1 MKKYLAGAVLSL
13 GLLASPAFSQAAALS
28 DVQVQAILAILA
40 SFGADT
46 ATINSVN
53 AALTGGTPTT
63 SSSSFCYTFNADL
76 TVGSSGAGVS
86 ALNQA
91 LNLSSVNTSGNT
103 ATFDEDT
110 AADVV
115 SFQAKYGIKQTGYV
129 GPLTRAKLNALYGCS
144 TTSTTNVPTQTKSAL
159 TSDQIQ
165 VLSPSN
171 IIVSAGTKVTISYA
185 VGAKIVAGDPAIIER
200 SIVNATT
207 DVTNSGYIPVSQSA
221 GTYTFDWIPNESGQ
235 YQALVKI
242 TLGNV
247 TYSARSGM
255 IAVGTP
261 TTTTIA
267 PSVQATPTSGT
278 APLSVTFSVVNSRGT
293 ADNGIAYTI
302 TFGDGQSG
310 SFSRSA
316 PFTLSHT
323 YSSGGTYA
331 AALTERT
338 LCSSWECIGSVTTI
352 GSVQITV
359 TAATPTATP
368 NSLPIVSTSAAT
380 SITSTTV
387 ALNGKVNS
395 AGTLGTTAWFRG
407 STINPGTCNDA
418 FGVRVPATGGTS
430 FAAGYLS
437 TAFSQTATELT
448 PNATY
453 YYCVIAENQFGKSY
467 GSVTSFTTT
476 AETSGT
482 GGTTSTATPNS
493 LPIVY
498 TDAPTNIT
506 STSVTL
512 NGRVNSAGT
521 TGTTAWFRADTTSPG
536 TCNDNF
542 GTRSSTSG
550 DFSFAAGY
558 LTTPFSLPVTGV
570 IPGTT
575 YYYCAI
581 AQNATGKSYGSVVSY
596 TAPSTST
603 GTSATAPTATL
614 TQSSASTP
622 SGTAYTLTWDSTN
635 ATSCTV
641 SYTGPDGGATISSGS
656 TFGSQTFTTPTAG
669 TFVATNTCTGA
680 GGTDSETVTHTV
692 TAVATPNSLPI
703 VSTTAATNIS
713 PTSVV
718 LNGKVNSAGTTGTT
732 GWFRGSATNPGSCN
746 DSFGVRIPAAGGTAF
761 SPGYSSVAFSE
772 SVTGLNPGTVYYYC
786 AIASNPFGKS
796 YGNIA
801 SFAALLALG
810 PTNTGGLNQTASA
823 LNALASATQAA
834 SGPTPARFSY
844 TWSRNLQ
851 VGSPYAEDVRAL
863 QTALVREGVY
873 SGEVSGGFYN
883 QTFIAVKAFQQKH
896 GIEPTGFVGPETRGK
911 LNTLY

>member
-1 MKKYLAGAVLSL
+1 MKKYLVGAVLSL
-13 GLLASPAFSQAAALS
+13 GILASPSFTQAASLS
-28 DVQVQAILAILA
+28 DSQVQAILAILS

-63 SSSSFCYTFNADL
+63 SSSSFCHNFRNDL
-76 TVGSSGAGVS
+76 TVGSSGAEVS
-86 ALNQA
+86 ALYQA
-91 LNLSSVNTSGNT
+91 LRLSGIENTGSGISSFNENT
-103 ATFDEDT
+103 AG
-110 AADVV
+110 DVV
-115 SFQAKYGIKQTGYV
+115 RFQAKYGIRQTGYV
-129 GPLTRAKLNALYGCS
+129 GPLTRVKLNALYGCS
-144 TTSTTNVPTQTKSAL
+144 TTNVPTQTKSVL

-171 IIVSAGTKVTISYA
+171 IIVSTGTKVTISYT
-185 VGAKIVAGDPAIIER
+185 VGSKIVAGDPAIIER
-200 SIVNATT
+200 SIVNANT

-278 APLSVTFSVVNSRGT
+278 APLSVTFSVINSRGT

-338 LCSSWECIGSVTTI
+338 LCSTWECIGSVTTI

-359 TAATPTATP
+359 TAAQPTATP
-368 NSLPIVSTSAAT
+368 NSLPIVSTSAA
-380 SITSTTV
+380 SNITSTTV

-395 AGTLGTTAWFRG
+395 AGTTGTTAWFRG

-437 TAFSQTATELT
+437 TAFSQTATALT
-448 PNATY
+448 PNTTY
-453 YYCVIAENQFGKSY
+453 YYCAIAENQFGKSY
-467 GSVTSFTTT
+467 GSIASFNTSVG
-476 AETSGT
+476 TSG
-482 GGTTSTATPNS
+482 
-493 LPIVY
+493 
-498 TDAPTNIT
+498 
-506 STSVTL
+506 
-512 NGRVNSAGT
+512 
-521 TGTTAWFRADTTSPG
+521 
-536 TCNDNF
+536 
-542 GTRSSTSG
+542 
-550 DFSFAAGY
+550 
-558 LTTPFSLPVTGV
+558 
-570 IPGTT
+570 
-575 YYYCAI
+575 
-581 AQNATGKSYGSVVSY
+581 
-596 TAPSTST
+596 T

-622 SGTAYTLTWDSTN
+622 SGTAYTLTWGSTN

-656 TFGSQTFTTPTAG
+656 TSGSQTFTTPTVG

-703 VSTTAATNIS
+703 VSTSAATNITS
-713 PTSVV
+713 SSVV

-732 GWFRGSATNPGSCN
+732 GWFRGSATNPGSCD
-746 DSFGVRIPAAGGTAF
+746 DSFGVRIPATGGTTF

-772 SVTGLNPGTVYYYC
+772 PVTGLNPGTVYYYC
-786 AIASNPFGKS
+786 AISSNPFGKS

-801 SFAALLALG
+801 SFTALLALG

-823 LNALASATQAA
+823 LNALASATQTAG
-834 SGPTPARFSY
+834 GPTPARFSY

-863 QTALVREGVY
+863 QTALAREGVY
-873 SGEVSGGFYN
+873 TGEVSGGFYN
-883 QTFIAVKAFQQKH
+883 QTFIAVKAFQQKY
-896 GIEPTGFVGPETRGK
+896 GIEPTGFVGSETRGK